1 MTMQSNA
8 QGSIRQNEPAR
19 FSQVILVVLICS
31 VFHLILFANDVQ
43 SGYRTFAWGDRGEGR
58 VSFLQEFTS
67 TPHTDVIASM
77 VSGGTVPGEY
87 LFVVGPYLAFG
98 KAGVILFQIALS
110 VASAAATARLGA
122 ELLPFRFSALI
133 TGLLYTLIPQ
143 NLVYPHQ
150 LVTEAIA
157 TPLCVGWLYFTYQGL
172 MRNSRGSLIAA
183 GLLLGIAIFVRPSL
197 FAIILTFPLLALFIR
212 RLRFL
217 LTNKWI
223 YAMLALAAAPLLT
236 WTAIFTAYS
245 GHLGF
250 ANGVTTLSWNLR
262 DKARAVELANDIP
275 LSASLVSDKADKA
288 GIPLREARYL
298 DESGGISLREFGQIA
313 LQHPV
318 PFLKEFVLDA
328 VVAFGR
334 GNSTKFTVDYLGI
347 ERDQKN
353 WRDGIIYDKSSARD
367 FAKFL
372 KPYIV
377 IEVLTSALTLALSC
391 VCLIYLVHELFGSG
405 TGQSEFVRRQRVVF
419 SALSASLIAHTFLS
433 AQLVGESQGRLR
445 NPAEAAMIITAG
457 LAYYVFRSRRHLH
470 RRDGSSFYH
479 Q

>member
-19 FSQVILVVLICS
+19 SSQVILVALICA
-31 VFHLILFANDVQ
+31 VVHLILFANDVQ

-77 VSGGTVPGEY
+77 VSGRTVPGEY

-98 KAGVILFQIALS
+98 KAGVVLFQIALS
-110 VASAAATARLGA
+110 VASAAVTARLGA

-172 MRNSRGSLIAA
+172 MRSSRGSLIVA
-183 GLLLGIAIFVRPSL
+183 GLLLGMAIFVRPSL
-197 FAIILTFPLLALFIR
+197 FAIILTLPLLALLIR

-217 LTNKWI
+217 LTNKWT
-223 YAMLALAAAPLLT
+223 YAMLALAAVPLLT

-250 ANGVTTLSWNLR
+250 ANGVATLSWNLR

-275 LSASLVSDKADKA
+275 PSASLASDKA
-288 GIPLREARYL
+288 GVSVREARYV
-298 DESGGISLREFGQIA
+298 DESGGISLREFGQIV

-353 WRDGIIYDKSSARD
+353 WRDGILYDKSSAWD

-377 IEVLTSALTLALSC
+377 IEVLASALTLALSV

-405 TGQSEFVRRQRVVF
+405 TGQSELVRKQRVVF
-419 SALSASLIAHTFLS
+419 SALSASLMVHTFLS

-457 LAYYVFRSRRHLH
+457 LAYYVFRSRRHRH
-470 RRDGSSFYH
+470 RRDGSSSYD

>member
-43 SGYRTFAWGDRGEGR
+43 SGYRAFAWGDRGEGR

-77 VSGGTVPGEY
+77 VFGGTVPGEY
-87 LFVVGPYLAFG
+87 LFVLGPYLAFG
-98 KAGVILFQIALS
+98 IAGVIMFQIALS

-172 MRNSRGSLIAA
+172 MRSSRGSLIVA

-223 YAMLALAAAPLLT
+223 YAMLAVAAAPLLT
-236 WTAIFTAYS
+236 WTAIFTTYS
-245 GHLGF
+245 GHLGYT
-250 ANGVTTLSWNLR
+250 NGIATLSWNLR

-275 LSASLVSDKADKA
+275 PSASLASDRA
-288 GIPLREARYL
+288 GISLREARYL
-298 DESGGISLREFGQIA
+298 DDSGGISLREFGQIA
-313 LQHPV
+313 LEHPV

-328 VVAFGR
+328 VVVFGR
-334 GNSTKFTVDYLGI
+334 GNTTKFTVDYLGI

-353 WRDGIIYDKSSARD
+353 WRDGLLYDKSSARD

-372 KPYIV
+372 KPYVI

-405 TGQSEFVRRQRVVF
+405 SGQSEFVRSQRVVF

-433 AQLVGESQGRLR
+433 AELVGESQGRLR

-457 LAYYVFRSRRHLH
+457 LAYHVFRSRRHLH
-470 RRDGSSFYH
+470 RRDGSSFYD

>member
-1 MTMQSNA
+1 MAMQSNA
-8 QGSIRQNEPAR
+8 QGSSRQNEPAR
-19 FSQVILVVLICS
+19 FSQVILVVLVSTIC
-31 VFHLILFANDVQ
+31 HLILFANDVQ
-43 SGYRTFAWGDRGEGR
+43 SGYRAFGWGDRGEGR

-77 VSGGTVPGEY
+77 VIGGTVPGEY
-87 LFVVGPYLAFG
+87 LFVLGPYLAFG

-122 ELLPFRFSALI
+122 ELLPFRFSALG
-133 TGLLYTLIPQ
+133 TGMLYAFIPQ
-143 NLVYPHQ
+143 NLVFPHQ

-172 MRNSRGSLIAA
+172 MKRSRGSLIVA
-183 GLLLGIAIFVRPSL
+183 GLLLGSAIFVRPSL
-197 FAIILTFPLLALFIR
+197 FAIILTFPLLPLFIR
-212 RLRFL
+212 RLRFV
-217 LTNKWI
+217 LTNKSI
-223 YAMLALAAAPLLT
+223 YAMLALAASPLLA
-236 WTAIFTAYS
+236 WTAIFTTYS
-245 GHLGF
+245 GHLGYTTGI
-250 ANGVTTLSWNLR
+250 ATLSWNLR
-262 DKARAVELANDIP
+262 DKARAVVLANDIP
-275 LSASLVSDKADKA
+275 PPASLLSDKA
-288 GIPLREARYL
+288 GISIREARYL
-298 DESGGISLREFGQIA
+298 DGSGGISLREFGQIA

-347 ERDQKN
+347 ARDEKN
-353 WRDGIIYDKSSARD
+353 WRDGILYDESSARD
-367 FAKFL
+367 FGKFL
-372 KPYIV
+372 KPYVV
-377 IEVLTSALTLALSC
+377 IEVMTSALTLAVSC
-391 VCLIYLVHELFGSG
+391 VCVIYLVHELLGSG

-457 LAYYVFRSRRHLH
+457 LAYHVFRSRRNLR
-470 RRDGSSFYH
+470 RRDGSSSYD